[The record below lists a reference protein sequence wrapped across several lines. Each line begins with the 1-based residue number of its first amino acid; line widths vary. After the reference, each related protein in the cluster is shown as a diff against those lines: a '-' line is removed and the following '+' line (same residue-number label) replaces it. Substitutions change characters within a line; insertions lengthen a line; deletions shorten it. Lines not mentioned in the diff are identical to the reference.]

1 MKYEKRRNEKISQ
14 KMCVMERRKEVK
26 GGSEVDMGEGMKKKQ
41 EKMKIIQEENLAG
54 KKRKDK

>member
-26 GGSEVDMGEGMKKKQ
+26 GGSEVDMGEGMKKKNRK
-41 EKMKIIQEENLAG
+41 KMKII
-54 KKRKDK
+54 